1 MKESYYIGVMSG
13 TSMDGVDVALCR
25 IDAGQCRLEAFLEYP
40 FDAGL
45 KRELLAMI
53 AGSTTLAETG
63 RADHRLGA
71 LFADAVNALL
81 EREKVAPEAVAA
93 TGLHGQTLWHAP
105 SGDAPFSMQLGDPNL
120 VAFRTKIAT
129 VADFRRADMARG
141 GQGAPFA
148 PAFHAFAFGALK
160 RRCAVVNIGGIANI
174 TLFDGETTG
183 YDTGPGNM
191 LLDGWSA
198 THRGLPY
205 DRDGAWARSGRVHGA
220 LLTALLEEPY
230 FREAPPKSTGREH
243 FNPAWLAAKLAA
255 FPAVSPEDVQATL
268 TELTAQTIADEV
280 KESAPELLLLC
291 GGGAKNGYLRERL
304 AALLEGTEVAKTDD
318 YGVSGDAMEA
328 MAFAWLAYKRM
339 HNEAVAL
346 RSVTGAKE
354 DGVLGGIYG

>member
-1 MKESYYIGVMSG
+1 MRDGYYIGVMSG

-25 IDAGQCRLEAFLEYP
+25 VNAGQCRLEAFVEYP
-40 FDAGL
+40 FDVGL
-45 KRELLAMI
+45 KTELLAMI

-63 RADHRLGA
+63 AVDHRLGV

-81 EREKVAPEAVAA
+81 KEKAVAPEAVAA
-93 TGLHGQTLWHAP
+93 IGLHGQTLWHAP
-105 SGDAPFSMQLGDPNL
+105 SGEAPFSMQLGDPNL
-120 VAFRTKIAT
+120 VAVRTGVTT

-148 PAFHAFAFGALK
+148 PAFHAFAFGAVK

-174 TLFDGETTG
+174 TLLDGETTG
-183 YDTGPGNM
+183 YDIGPGNM
-191 LLDGWSA
+191 LLDGWSLRCRA
-198 THRGLPY
+198 LPY
-205 DRDGAWARSGRVHGA
+205 DGEGAWARSGRVHDA
-220 LLTALLEEPY
+220 LLKALLEEPY
-230 FREAPPKSTGREH
+230 FREAPPKSTGREL
-243 FNPAWLAAKLAA
+243 FDPAWLASKLAA
-255 FPAVSPEDVQATL
+255 FPAIAPEDVQATL
-268 TELTAQTIADEV
+268 TELTAETIADAA
-280 KESAPELLLLC
+280 KRFAPELLLLC

-304 AALLEGTEVAKTDD
+304 AVLLAGTEVAKTDD

-339 HNEAVAL
+339 HNETVAL